1 MHYTVMQFGEGNFMR
16 SFFDWMLQRICIATG
31 AEHKVFLVQPIPNG
45 RVKEIVD
52 AGEYHVL
59 LKGFEDGE
67 YKELLEPVSVIA
79 GGANP
84 FVRGGLEAMLAA
96 ALSPELRVV
105 TSNTT
110 EAGIFFEERTE
121 PHNFP
126 SLLAAALHA
135 RAKKDL
141 PPLHI
146 LPMELIENN
155 GETLKTCVGQYGR
168 LRGYEP
174 LFFSYLDSCIFYDT
188 LVDRIVPG
196 FPAKDAPDIFRRL
209 GKEDHNLTMGEL
221 FHLFV
226 IQGNAAILDVLPF
239 HKAGLNV
246 IVTAD
251 KLPFYRERKVRILNG
266 VHTAS
271 APVSLLAGVEH
282 VKDFVKDERFVPMLR
297 KLVHDEIVP
306 AFSDDPEAHRY
317 GDDVL
322 ERFGNP
328 ALEHSFRS
336 IALNSVAKS
345 NTRLRPTLEGYF
357 AKFGELPPTLVECI
371 ASMCSFYDC
380 DGIREL
386 PHGPFVLADFDQI
399 KGRTVPKM
407 VDSFFPGLDLP
418 LREALIRKLEYARKV
433 QGEKGV

>member
-1 MHYTVMQFGEGNFMR
+1 MHCTVMQFGEGNFIR
-16 SFFDWMLQRICIATG
+16 SFFDWMLQRITDATG
-31 AEHKVFLVQPIPNG
+31 EEHKVFLVQPISNG
-45 RVKEIVD
+45 RVKEIVE

-59 LKGFEDGE
+59 LKGFEAGE
-67 YKELLEPVSVIA
+67 YKEVLESVSVIA
-79 GGANP
+79 GGVNP
-84 FVRGGLEAMLAA
+84 FERGGMKALLDA

-110 EAGIFFEERTE
+110 EAGIFFEEKME

-126 SLLAAALHA
+126 SLLAAVLRA
-135 RAKKDL
+135 RAKEGA

-146 LPMELIENN
+146 LPLELIEGN
-155 GETLKTCVGQYGR
+155 GTALKKCVEQYGR
-168 LRGYEP
+168 LWRCEP
-174 LFFSYLDSCIFYDT
+174 VFFSYLDSCIFYDT

-196 FPAKDAPDIFRRL
+196 FPAKNAPEIFRRL
-209 GKEDHNLTMGEL
+209 GKEDHNLTMGEF

-226 IQGNAAILDVLPF
+226 IQGDKAILDVLPF

-271 APVSLLAGVEH
+271 VPVALLAGVEL
-282 VKDFVKDERFVPMLR
+282 VKDFVKDERFAPMLR
-297 KLVHDEIVP
+297 RLVHDEIVP
-306 AFSDDPEAHRY
+306 AFSDDQEAHRY

-322 ERFGNP
+322 ERFSNP

-357 AKFGELPPTLVECI
+357 EKFGELPQTLVECI
-371 ASMCSFYDC
+371 AAMFSFYDC
-380 DGIREL
+380 DGVREL
-386 PHGPFVLADFDQI
+386 PKGPFVLADFSRI
-399 KGRTVPKM
+399 KGRTVLKM
-407 VDSFFPGLDLP
+407 VDSFFPGLNLP
-418 LREALIRKLEYARKV
+418 LREALIRKLEYARKR
-433 QGEKGV
+433 QQENGA

>member
-1 MHYTVMQFGEGNFMR
+1 MNYTVMQFGEGNFIR
-16 SFFDWMLQRICIATG
+16 SFFDWMLQCISDATG
-31 AEHKVFLVQPIPNG
+31 EENKVFLVQPISNG
-45 RVKEIVD
+45 KVKEIVE

-59 LKGFEDGE
+59 LKGFEEGE
-67 YKELLEPVSVIA
+67 YKELLESVSVIA
-79 GGANP
+79 GGVNP
-84 FVRGGLEAMLAA
+84 FERGGLEALLNA
-96 ALSPELRVV
+96 ALSPDLRVV

-110 EAGIFFEERTE
+110 EAGIFFEERME

-126 SLLAAALHA
+126 SLLTAVLRA
-135 RAKKDL
+135 RAKEGL

-146 LPMELIENN
+146 LPLELIENN
-155 GETLKTCVGQYGR
+155 GTTLRRCLEQYGR
-168 LRGYEP
+168 LWGYESA
-174 LFFSYLDSCIFYDT
+174 FFSYLESCAFYDT

-196 FPAKDAPDIFRRL
+196 FPAKDVPEIFRRL

-226 IQGNAAILDVLPF
+226 IQGDKAILDVLPF

-271 APVSLLAGVEH
+271 VPVGLLAGVEL
-282 VKDFVKDERFVPMLR
+282 VKDFVKDERFAPMLR
-297 KLVHDEIVP
+297 RLVHDEIVP
-306 AFSDDPEAHRY
+306 AFSDDQEAHRY

-322 ERFGNP
+322 ERFSNP

-357 AKFGELPPTLVECI
+357 EKFGELPQTLLECI
-371 ASMCSFYDC
+371 AAMFSFYDC
-380 DGIREL
+380 DGVREL
-386 PHGPFVLADFDQI
+386 PKGPFVLADLPRI

-407 VDSFFPGLDLP
+407 VDSFFPGLNLP
-418 LREALIRKLEYARKV
+418 LREALIRKMEYARK
-433 QGEKGV
+433 Q

>member
-1 MHYTVMQFGEGNFMR
+1 MNYTVMQFGEGNFIR
-16 SFFDWMLQRICIATG
+16 SFFDWMLQRIADATG
-31 AEHKVFLVQPIPNG
+31 EGHKVFLVQPISNG
-45 RVKEIVD
+45 RVKELVE
-52 AGEYHVL
+52 AGEYRVL
-59 LKGFEDGE
+59 LKGFDEGE

-84 FVRGGLEAMLAA
+84 FERGGMEALLDA
-96 ALSPELRVV
+96 ALSPDLRVV

-110 EAGIFFEERTE
+110 EAGIFFEERMD

-126 SLLAAALHA
+126 SLLAAVLRA
-135 RAKKDL
+135 RAKKAMS
-141 PPLHI
+141 PLHI
-146 LPMELIENN
+146 LPLELIENN
-155 GETLKTCVGQYGR
+155 GATLKRCVEQYGR
-168 LRGYEP
+168 LWGCEP
-174 LFFSYLDSCIFYDT
+174 AFFSYLDSCAFYDT

-196 FPAKDAPDIFRRL
+196 FPAKDAPEIFRRL
-209 GKEDHNLTMGEL
+209 GKEDHNLTMGEF

-226 IQGNAAILDVLPF
+226 IQGDKTILDVLPF

-271 APVSLLAGVEH
+271 VPVALLAGVEL
-282 VKDFVKDERFVPMLR
+282 VKDFVKDERFAPMLR

-322 ERFGNP
+322 ERFSNP

-357 AKFGELPPTLVECI
+357 EKFGELPTTLVECI
-371 ASMCSFYDC
+371 AAMISFYDC
-380 DGIREL
+380 DGVREL
-386 PHGPFVLADFDQI
+386 PKGPFVLADFSRI

-418 LREALIRKLEYARKV
+418 LRDALIRKLEHAGKR
-433 QGEKGV
+433 